1 MKNSEAKI
9 KKEIFILEL
18 FFIISGLL
26 LISSITLQKYVL
38 TGVLILGLCVILG
51 NIAGRKN
58 LLINFVQFKKFSFD
72 EITGQFEVAKPIVCF
87 SEKKK
92 HGVLLLHGFS
102 ASPQEFR
109 FLIPLL
115 KENNITFYAPR
126 LTGFGI
132 NDLSMLETV
141 SAMQWLRDSLEAFD
155 LLNQHVAEVSVVGHS
170 MGGLLAVLLSQQR
183 NVKKMVLS
191 APYLVENEN
200 HSFRKKLLKTP
211 GILLLMS
218 LFLPVVKKSSIEQ
231 NSDRFVYHAVPL
243 HSIKALWDLHGLL
256 DYEKIKKE
264 IFLLS
269 GSLDNT
275 TNNRMN
281 TKILSAKNI
290 ALKKYEFEKSGH
302 NIFEDIERE
311 EVALKV
317 IEILTE

>member
-1 MKNSEAKI
+1 
-9 KKEIFILEL
+9 
-18 FFIISGLL
+18 
-26 LISSITLQKYVL
+26 
-38 TGVLILGLCVILG
+38 
-51 NIAGRKN
+51 
-58 LLINFVQFKKFSFD
+58 
-72 EITGQFEVAKPIVCF
+72 
-87 SEKKK
+87 
-92 HGVLLLHGFS
+92 
-102 ASPQEFR
+102 
-109 FLIPLL
+109 
-115 KENNITFYAPR
+115 
-126 LTGFGI
+126 
-132 NDLSMLETV
+132 
-141 SAMQWLRDSLEAFD
+141 
-155 LLNQHVAEVSVVGHS
+155 
-170 MGGLLAVLLSQQR
+170 MGGLLATLVAQQR
-183 NVKKMVLS
+183 EVKKLVLS

-211 GILLLMS
+211 GVLCLMS
-218 LFLPVVKKSSIEQ
+218 LFLPVVRKSSIEQ

-290 ALKKYEFEKSGH
+290 AFKKYEFEKSGH

-311 EVALKV
+311 EVAQKV